1 MEDKGLKGFIY
12 CICLA
17 FTAQVVVVALIQCL
31 SSESVAQKQA
41 EISSIFSMQGGISK
55 ETILQFLL
63 VAFLTAV
70 IRSFFMSDLVIK
82 NASLS
87 IRMILLFVSEIVMIG
102 IAIWQF
108 EWFHSFDKSSLIGFV
123 ISFSICFTL
132 SIILTIKGEKK
143 KNDDM
148 NEALHKVQKSQG
160 EKITSGV
167 D

>member
-17 FTAQVVVVALIQCL
+17 FTVQVAVVTLIQCF

-41 EISSIFSMQGGISK
+41 EISSIFSTPGGISK
-55 ETILQFLL
+55 ETILQFLF
-63 VAFLTAV
+63 VAFLISV
-70 IRSFFMSDLVIK
+70 VRSFFMSDIVIK

-87 IRMILLFVSEIVMIG
+87 VRMILLFVFEIIIIG
-102 IAIWQF
+102 IAVWQF
-108 EWFHSFDKSSLIGFV
+108 KWFHSFDKESIIGFV
-123 ISFSICFTL
+123 LSFSICFTL

-148 NEALHKVQKSQG
+148 NEALHKVQKSQS